1 MFRHYVTGRMW
12 PFRATS
18 DLMGAARRAEA
29 LAKSLGWPPK
39 DADAL
44 SRVVLELGGDA
55 MNRAG
60 GGTCRLEASTT
71 SADVI
76 VEDLGGVSA
85 LARVEFAMPQVA
97 FAAAG

>member
-1 MFRHYVTGRMW
+1 MFRNYVTGRMW
-12 PFRATS
+12 PVRATS

-29 LAKSLGWPPK
+29 LAKALGWPPK
-39 DADAL
+39 DADQL

-55 MNRAG
+55 MQRAG

-76 VEDLGGVSA
+76 VEDLAGVSA
-85 LARVEFAMPQVA
+85 LARVEFTAPL
-97 FAAAG
+97 AAAG